1 MKIIKNCIQCKA
13 CGEMVESKSR
23 HAFLTCS
30 YGGVVL
36 IEDWSISGG
45 YRKQGLILQKC
56 CNLMNISFYCL
67 C

>member
-30 YGGVVL
+30 YGG
-36 IEDWSISGG
+36 GG
-45 YRKQGLILQKC
+45 SVDRGLEYLWWVSETRADFTEM
-56 CNLMNISFYCL
+56 L
-67 C
+67 

>member
-30 YGGVVL
+30 YGGGSV
-36 IEDWSISGG
+36 D
-45 YRKQGLILQKC
+45 RGLEYLWWVSETRADFTEM
-56 CNLMNISFYCL
+56 L
-67 C
+67 